1 MSFDYSRVV
10 GVTGS
15 QNQVTSPSLSSPL
28 SSPNPAAVAIP
39 VQSPNIPLSPTN
51 HAIGPTRGLHVSQM
65 AHYLPQQQTTVSP
78 MSVPVVQLVHP
89 PPPHMQQ
96 FSPRG
101 IPGTPSSHIPGHGTR
116 VIQTASAFSPTS
128 MQQMPFMQNA
138 GQNATAFPYPSAIQV
153 IQQPPSQRTLQPTQT
168 VDPES
173 PEVKDLEVFATSFK
187 QKRLKLGFTQTQVGQ
202 ALAEINGTDFSQT
215 TICRFENLQLSFKN
229 AQKLKPVLEKWL
241 EQAEQ
246 AGSAHEQEEVS
257 PERRRKRRTTIGTVA
272 KDNLEQHFVNQPKP
286 SSNEI
291 AQIADNL
298 HLDKEVVRVWFCNR
312 RQREKRVRSS
322 IGGHE
327 GSQNSV
333 DGAEDDP
340 EEDSDVQGQMKL
352 SGQDPPSQSTTT
364 ENGTSQ

>member
-1 MSFDYSRVV
+1 M
-10 GVTGS
+10 G
-15 QNQVTSPSLSSPL
+15 
-28 SSPNPAAVAIP
+28 
-39 VQSPNIPLSPTN
+39 
-51 HAIGPTRGLHVSQM
+51 
-65 AHYLPQQQTTVSP
+65 
-78 MSVPVVQLVHP
+78 
-89 PPPHMQQ
+89 
-96 FSPRG
+96 
-101 IPGTPSSHIPGHGTR
+101 
-116 VIQTASAFSPTS
+116 
-128 MQQMPFMQNA
+128 QMPFMQTA
-138 GQNATAFPYPSAIQV
+138 GQPGTAFPYPSIQV
-153 IQQPPSQRTLQPTQT
+153 IQQPQSQRTLQPTQT

-246 AGSAHEQEEVS
+246 AGSSHEQEEVS

-291 AQIADNL
+291 GQIADNL

-322 IGGHE
+322 IGGQE
-327 GSQNSV
+327 GSQNSI
-333 DGAEDDP
+333 DGAEDEID
-340 EEDSDVQGQMKL
+340 EDTDVQGQLKM
-352 SGQDPPSQSTTT
+352 GQDTSAQPPPT
-364 ENGTSQ
+364 ENGGHQ